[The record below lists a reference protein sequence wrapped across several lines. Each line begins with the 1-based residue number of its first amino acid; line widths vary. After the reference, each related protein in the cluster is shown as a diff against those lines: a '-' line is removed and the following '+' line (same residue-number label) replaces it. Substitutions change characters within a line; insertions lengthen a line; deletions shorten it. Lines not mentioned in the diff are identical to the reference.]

1 MTRSSLAGHVM
12 LVCFLALAGCDG
24 RGEAAIGDQG
34 DQPAVSPPGEPSS
47 GEVLGT
53 ESAAPDPDPPRGVV
67 TLGFAGDVHF
77 EYHLRGW
84 LGQKGL
90 AFGSMRPAMKAVD
103 LMMVNLE
110 SAITERGTEDAKELE
125 VPRLRHHF
133 RVAPSALDLLA
144 DAGVDVLTMA
154 NNHGADYGRIGL
166 QDTLAAIRRGP
177 IPVVGIGKDRSA
189 AFAPFRVSIRGTDFA
204 FLAGDA
210 SMREGASS
218 VWEAGAT
225 TPGIAAAHA
234 ARPRALLAAVRAAD
248 RRDDVVVIYLHWGR
262 EGRSCPTAKQVAHAR
277 ALSEAGAD
285 VVVGTHAHVLLGSGW
300 MGDTYVNYGLGNYL
314 WYHQRPPESGML
326 RLRVEHGEVVDDS
339 WLPARLRADGPELL
353 PRPARAGA
361 VADWMA
367 LRRCAVLAEAP
378 VG

>member
-1 MTRSSLAGHVM
+1 MTRPSLAAQVM
-12 LVCFLALAGCDG
+12 LACALALAGCDG
-24 RGEAAIGDQG
+24 GGDAAIGDP
-34 DQPAVSPPGEPSS
+34 PAVSPPSAPLS
-47 GEVLGT
+47 GDVLGT

-84 LGQKGL
+84 LEQPDL

-110 SAITERGTEDAKELE
+110 SAVTERGTEEAKELE

-166 QDTLAAIRRGP
+166 KDTLSAIRRGP
-177 IPVVGIGKDRSA
+177 IPVVGIGQDRTA
-189 AFAPFRVSIRGTDFA
+189 AFTPYRVSIRGTDFA
-204 FLAGDA
+204 ILGGDA

-218 VWEAGAT
+218 VWSAGPT
-225 TPGIAAAHA
+225 DPGIAAAHA

-248 RRDDVVVIYLHWGR
+248 RQDDVVIVYLHWGR
-262 EGRSCPTAKQVAHAR
+262 EGRSCPTPKQVDHAR

-326 RLRVEHGEVVDDS
+326 RLRVEDGEVVDDA
-339 WLPARLRADGPELL
+339 WLPARLQADGPELL
-353 PRPARAGA
+353 PRPARAEA
-361 VADWMA
+361 VAEWMA
-367 LRRCAVLAEAP
+367 LRGCAVLADAP
-378 VG
+378 SG

>member
-1 MTRSSLAGHVM
+1 
-12 LVCFLALAGCDG
+12 
-24 RGEAAIGDQG
+24 
-34 DQPAVSPPGEPSS
+34 
-47 GEVLGT
+47 
-53 ESAAPDPDPPRGVV
+53 V

-84 LGQKGL
+84 LGQPEN
-90 AFGSMRPAMKAVD
+90 AFGSMRPAMQAVD

-110 SAITERGTEDAKELE
+110 SAITERGTEEAKELE
-125 VPRLRHHF
+125 VPRSRHHF

-154 NNHGADYGRIGL
+154 NNHGADYGLIGL
-166 QDTLAAIRRGP
+166 TDTLAAIRRGP
-177 IPVVGIGKDRSA
+177 VAVVGIGADRTA

-204 FLAGDA
+204 FLGGDA

-218 VWEAGAT
+218 VWAAGPT
-225 TPGIAAAHA
+225 NPGIAAAHA
-234 ARPRALLAAVRAAD
+234 TRPRALLAAVREAD
-248 RRDDVVVIYLHWGR
+248 RRADVVVVYLHWGR
-262 EGRSCPTAKQVAHAR
+262 EGRSCPTPKQVAHAR
-277 ALSEAGAD
+277 ALSDAGAD

-326 RLRVEHGEVVDDS
+326 RLRVEDGEVVDDA

-353 PRPARAGA
+353 RRPARAGA
-361 VADWMA
+361 IADWTA
-367 LRRCAVLAEAP
+367 LRGCAVLAGTP
-378 VG
+378 TG